1 MNRVPA
7 TPVYLP
13 CSCRDGNGGH
23 ACRNGGIPTATPVPR
38 LSRRHLLAVGIA
50 AGVGAGLSCPA
61 QAQSA
66 LSPDEALDRLM
77 AGNQRLV
84 EKRMVSLNEDLAVLK
99 QNTAE
104 KQEPFAAV
112 LSCADSRVP
121 VELVFDQSI
130 GRVFVTRVASN
141 IASND
146 TIASLGYGVAVLGT
160 KAILVLGHANCGAV
174 KAAIAGKAVP
184 GQISGLYP
192 YLRAAV
198 ERAGPDPEAT
208 SRANASIQA
217 KLLAT
222 ASPMISEAVAKGTVK
237 VAADYYDI
245 TTGTVSL
252 LA

>member
-1 MNRVPA
+1 MSRAPA
-7 TPVYLP
+7 APLYLP
-13 CSCRDGNGGH
+13 CSCCDGTSGQ
-23 ACRNGGIPTATPVPR
+23 ACRSGGVPTAALVPR
-38 LSRRHLLAVGIA
+38 LSRRHLLAASIVAGI
-50 AGVGAGLSCPA
+50 GAGLSRPA
-61 QAQSA
+61 KAQSA

-77 AGNQRLV
+77 AGNRRFV
-84 EKRMVSLNEDLAVLK
+84 EKRLASLDEDLAVLK

-121 VELVFDQSI
+121 VELVFDQTI
-130 GRVFVTRVASN
+130 GRVFVTRVAGN

-146 TIASLGYGVAVLGT
+146 MIASLEYGVAVLGT

-174 KAAIAGKAVP
+174 KAAIAGKAAP

-222 ASPMISEAVAKGTVK
+222 ASPVISEAVAKGAVK
-237 VAADYYDI
+237 VAAGYYDI
-245 TTGTVSL
+245 TTGMVSL
-252 LA
+252 LT